1 MEHWPVLLSG
11 GLMLFMF
18 FVIGFVSQKL
28 KLPSVL
34 AYILIGIFLSG
45 FITDKETL
53 HSIAEIGIVLLFFL
67 LGLDFPLHKMMGIA
81 KKVWPAGLM
90 DVVLNLGVAFLIAL
104 LFGLDLITALFIGA
118 VVFATS
124 SSITAKM
131 LEETKRLANPEAEFI
146 LALLILEDLIAP
158 ILVSFLVGVYSGTEV
173 NIEFISMLLFKII
186 LLGVGAIIIGYYGF
200 RKLGEFVEQ
209 YLERDFMP
217 IFAVAIAFGYAGLA
231 LYFGLSEVLGAFL
244 AGVMLTETGKAKDL
258 EHLIFPARD
267 LTLPFFFFWFGTSIS
282 FGEGVPMVALL
293 LVLVVWSLAGK
304 LIVGYFGGRQY
315 GLSPRVALRAG
326 FSLGARGEFSAI
338 IAAVAP
344 PPWKIFSGIYI
355 LATAFLGFYFFNKA
369 PSCSKFLYQKYFKRD
384 PLPKP

>member
-1 MEHWPVLLSG
+1 MEHWPVLLLG
-11 GLMLFMF
+11 GLTLFMF
-18 FVIGFVSQKL
+18 FVVGFVSQKL
-28 KLPSVL
+28 RLPSVL

-45 FITDKETL
+45 LITDKEVL

-67 LGLDFPLHKMMGIA
+67 LGLEFPLNKMMEIA

-90 DVVLNLGVAFLIAL
+90 DAALNLGVVILIAL
-104 LFGLDLITALFIGA
+104 LFGLDFITAFLIGA

-131 LEETKRLANPEAEFI
+131 LEEKKRLASPEAEFI
-146 LALLILEDLIAP
+146 LALLIFEDLIAP

-173 NIEFISMLLFKII
+173 TIEFVLI
-186 LLGVGAIIIGYYGF
+186 LLAKILLLSAGAVVIGYYGF

-209 YLERDFMP
+209 YLEHDFMP
-217 IFAVAIAFGYAGLA
+217 IFTIAIAFGYAGLA

-244 AGVMLTETGKAKDL
+244 AGVMLTETGKAKGL
-258 EHLIFPARD
+258 EHLILPVRD

-282 FGEGVPMVALL
+282 FGEGVPMVGLL
-293 LVLVVWSLAGK
+293 LTLVLWSLAGK
-304 LIVGYFGGRQY
+304 LIVGYFGGKQY

-326 FSLGARGEFSAI
+326 FSLVQRGEFSAI

-344 PPWKIFSGIYI
+344 LQWKIFSGVYI
-355 LATAFLGFYFFNKA
+355 LATAFFGVFFFNKA
-369 PSCSKFLYQKYFKRD
+369 PSWSKALYEKYLKKA
-384 PLPKP
+384 PHS